1 MSQLQRIAIAQ
12 AQIQGQQILLTAEQQ
27 HYLMRVLRLKIGDR
41 FIVIDPQGGWWLSV
55 LQSQYGLGVSPS
67 IVTGVEDNG
76 LYYGQILEPIAIAT
90 ELPATVS
97 LIVAM
102 PKGNGLE
109 EIVRQ
114 TTELGVSAI
123 YPVMSD
129 RSLLKP
135 SPQKIQ
141 RWRRIA
147 QEAAE
152 QSERAKV
159 PTIFEPIA
167 FSECLGQ
174 ISQASCRGEQ
184 PFAPTLTQEN
194 SGGSDTPLIKGGGG
208 GSDSKKYKYICVAR
222 GDRPH
227 LLKTLQGSD
236 LKSEENPQIA
246 IATGPEGGWTTTE
259 VEQAIAAGFQPISLG
274 DRILKAVTAPIVALS
289 LVAAYLES

>member
-1 MSQLQRIAIAQ
+1 MSQLQRIAIASE
-12 AQIQGQQILLTAEQQ
+12 QIQGQQILLTAEQQ

-41 FIVIDPQGGWWLSV
+41 FIVIDPQGGWWLSI
-55 LQSQYGLGVSPS
+55 LQ
-67 IVTGVEDNG
+67 ENN
-76 LYYGQILEPIAIAT
+76 GQILEPIAIAT

-159 PTIFEPIA
+159 PTIFEPIS
-167 FSECLGQ
+167 FSDYLSQ
-174 ISQASCRGEQ
+174 ISQAS
-184 PFAPTLTQEN
+184 LTQE
-194 SGGSDTPLIKGGGG
+194 SSDPPLGGSTQ
-208 GSDSKKYKYICVAR
+208 KYICVAR
-222 GDRPH
+222 GERPH
-227 LLKTLQGSD
+227 LLKTLAAFD
-236 LKSEENPQIA
+236 LKSEANPQIA

-274 DRILKAVTAPIVALS
+274 DRILRAVTAPIVALS
-289 LVAAYLES
+289 LVTAYLET

>member
-1 MSQLQRIAIAQ
+1 MSQLQRIAIASE
-12 AQIQGQQILLTAEQQ
+12 QIQGQQIWLTAEQQ

-67 IVTGVEDNG
+67 IVTGVENNG

-159 PTIFEPIA
+159 PTIFEPIS
-167 FSECLGQ
+167 FSDYLSQ
-174 ISQASCRGEQ
+174 ISQAS
-184 PFAPTLTQEN
+184 LTQES
-194 SGGSDTPLIKGGGG
+194 SGESE
-208 GSDSKKYKYICVAR
+208 KYSQKYIQKYICVAR

-227 LLKTLQGSD
+227 LLKTLQASD

-246 IATGPEGGWTTTE
+246 IATGPEGGWTTRE

-274 DRILKAVTAPIVALS
+274 DRILRSVTAPIVALS

>member
-1 MSQLQRIAIAQ
+1 MSQLQRIAIAE
-12 AQIQGQQILLTAEQQ
+12 AQVQGQQILLTPEQQ
-27 HYLMRVLRLKIGDR
+27 HYLMRVLRLQNGDR
-41 FIVIDPQGGWWLSV
+41 FIVIDPQGGWWLSI
-55 LQSQYGLGVSPS
+55 LQ
-67 IVTGVEDNG
+67 ENN
-76 LYYGQILEPIAIAT
+76 GQILEPIAIAT
-90 ELPATVS
+90 ELPATVT

-167 FSECLGQ
+167 FSDYLSQ
-174 ISQASCRGEQ
+174 ISQAS
-184 PFAPTLTQEN
+184 LTQES
-194 SGGSDTPLIKGGGG
+194 SGKSDTPLIKGGGG
-208 GSDSKKYKYICVAR
+208 GSESKKYICVAR

-227 LLKTLQGSD
+227 LLKTLTAFD
-236 LKSEENPQIA
+236 LKSGENPQIA

-274 DRILKAVTAPIVALS
+274 DRILRSVTAPIVALS

>member
-41 FIVIDPQGGWWLSV
+41 FIAIAPQGGWWLSV
-55 LQSQYGLGVSPS
+55 LQ
-67 IVTGVEDNG
+67 ENNG
-76 LYYGQILEPIAIAT
+76 LDYGQIIEPIAIAT

-159 PTIFEPIA
+159 PTIFEPISLA
-167 FSECLGQ
+167 EYLSQ
-174 ISQASCRGEQ
+174 ISQFSSRGEQ
-184 PFAPTLTQEN
+184 PFAPTLTQES
-194 SGGSDTPLIKGGGG
+194 SGGSDAQ
-208 GSDSKKYKYICVAR
+208 KYTQEYTQKYTQKYICVAR
-222 GDRPH
+222 GDKPH

-236 LKSEENPQIA
+236 LKSEANPQIA
-246 IATGPEGGWTTTE
+246 LATGPEGGWTTTE
-259 VEQAIAAGFQPISLG
+259 VEQATRAGFQPVSLG
-274 DRILKAVTAPIVALS
+274 DRVLRAVTAPLVALS
-289 LVAAYLES
+289 LVAAYLESDMVGSG

>member
-1 MSQLQRIAIAQ
+1 MSQLQRIALTA
-12 AQIQGQQILLTAEQQ
+12 AQIQGREILLTPEQQ
-27 HYLMRVLRLKIGDR
+27 HYLSRVLRLKNGDR
-41 FIVIDPQGGWWLSV
+41 FVAIAPQGGWWQAV
-55 LQSQYGLGVSPS
+55 LQ
-67 IVTGVEDNG
+67 ENK
-76 LYYGQILEPIAIAT
+76 GQLLEPIPIAT
-90 ELPATVS
+90 ELPVTVS

-135 SPQKIQ
+135 SPQKIE

-152 QSERAKV
+152 QSERAQV
-159 PTIFEPIA
+159 PTIFEPMS
-167 FSECLGQ
+167 FCDCLGQ
-174 ISQASCRGEQ
+174 IAQITQITQITHLGQS
-184 PFAPTLTQEN
+184 TLTQE
-194 SGGSDTPLIKGGGG
+194 SCQGAEPQ
-208 GSDSKKYKYICVAR
+208 KYQQKYQQKYICVAR

-227 LLKTLQGSD
+227 LLNSLSKLSPFPFN
-236 LKSEENPQIA
+236 SEAYSPEAYPQIF
-246 IATGPEGGWTTTE
+246 IATGPEGGWTTPE
-259 VEQAIAAGFQPISLG
+259 VEQAARAGFQPVSLG
-274 DRILKAVTAPIVALS
+274 DRILRAVTAPVVALS

>member
-1 MSQLQRIAIAQ
+1 MSQLQRIAIAP

-55 LQSQYGLGVSPS
+55 LQ
-67 IVTGVEDNG
+67 ENN
-76 LYYGQILEPIAIAT
+76 GQILEPIAIAT

-236 LKSEENPQIA
+236 LKSEANPQIA
-246 IATGPEGGWTTTE
+246 IATGPEGGWTATE

>member
-1 MSQLQRIAIAQ
+1 
-12 AQIQGQQILLTAEQQ
+12 
-27 HYLMRVLRLKIGDR
+27 MRVLRLKIGDR
-41 FIVIDPQGGWWLSV
+41 FIVIDPQGGWWLSI
-55 LQSQYGLGVSPS
+55 LQ
-67 IVTGVEDNG
+67 ENNG

-90 ELPATVS
+90 ELPATVT

-109 EIVRQ
+109 DIVRQ

-123 YPVMSD
+123 NPVMSD

-159 PTIFEPIA
+159 PTIFEPIS
-167 FSECLGQ
+167 FSDYLSQ
-174 ISQASCRGEQ
+174 ISQAS
-184 PFAPTLTQEN
+184 LTQES
-194 SGGSDTPLIKGGGG
+194 SGESDTPLNKGGGG
-208 GSDSKKYKYICVAR
+208 GSTQKYICVAR

-227 LLKTLQGSD
+227 LLKTLQTSD

-274 DRILKAVTAPIVALS
+274 DRILRSVTAPIVALS
-289 LVAAYLES
+289 LVAAYLEN

>member
-1 MSQLQRIAIAQ
+1 MSQLQRIALTA
-12 AQIQGQQILLTAEQQ
+12 AQIQGQEILLTPEQQ
-27 HYLMRVLRLKIGDR
+27 HYLSRVLRLKNGDR
-41 FIVIDPQGGWWLSV
+41 FIAIAPQGGWWQAV
-55 LQSQYGLGVSPS
+55 LQ
-67 IVTGVEDNG
+67 ENK
-76 LYYGQILEPIAIAT
+76 GQLLAPLAIAS
-90 ELPATVS
+90 ELPVTVS

-114 TTELGVSAI
+114 TTELGVSEI

-135 SPQKIQ
+135 SPQKIE

-159 PTIFEPIA
+159 PRIFAPMS
-167 FSECLGQ
+167 FCDCLGQ
-174 ISQASCRGEQ
+174 IAQITQIAHLGQS
-184 PFAPTLTQEN
+184 TLTQEIPQ
-194 SGGSDTPLIKGGGG
+194 GAEPQ
-208 GSDSKKYKYICVAR
+208 KYEQKYNQKYNQKYICVAR

-227 LLKTLQGSD
+227 LLNSLSA
-236 LKSEENPQIA
+236 LSPFLFNSEAYPPEAYPQIF
-246 IATGPEGGWTTTE
+246 IATGPEGGWTTQE
-259 VEQAIAAGFQPISLG
+259 VEQATKAGFQPVSLG
-274 DRILKAVTAPIVALS
+274 DRILRAVTAPVVALS

>member
-1 MSQLQRIAIAQ
+1 MSQLQRIAIASE
-12 AQIQGQQILLTAEQQ
+12 QIQGQQILLTAEQQ

-41 FIVIDPQGGWWLSV
+41 FIVIDPQGGWWRAV
-55 LQSQYGLGVSPS
+55 LQ
-67 IVTGVEDNG
+67 ENK
-76 LYYGQILEPIAIAT
+76 GQIIEPIAIAT
-90 ELPATVS
+90 ELPAIVS

-159 PTIFEPIA
+159 PTIFEPISFA
-167 FSECLGQ
+167 DYLSQ
-174 ISQASCRGEQ
+174 ISQVS
-184 PFAPTLTQEN
+184 LTQES
-194 SGGSDTPLIKGGGG
+194 SGKSDTQ
-208 GSDSKKYKYICVAR
+208 KYICVAR
-222 GDRPH
+222 GARPH
-227 LLKTLQGSD
+227 LLKTLAAFD
-236 LKSEENPQIA
+236 LKSEANPQIA

-274 DRILKAVTAPIVALS
+274 DRILRAVTAPIVALS
-289 LVAAYLES
+289 LVTAYLET

>member
-1 MSQLQRIAIAQ
+1 MSQLQRIAIAET
-12 AQIQGQQILLTAEQQ
+12 QIQGQQILLTAEQQ

-55 LQSQYGLGVSPS
+55 LQ
-67 IVTGVEDNG
+67 ENK
-76 LYYGQILEPIAIAT
+76 GQILEPIAIAT

-159 PTIFEPIA
+159 PTIFEPIS
-167 FSECLGQ
+167 FSDYLSQ

-184 PFAPTLTQEN
+184 PFAPTLTQES
-194 SGGSDTPLIKGGGG
+194 SGRSDTPLIKGGGG

-227 LLKTLQGSD
+227 LLKTLQASN

-246 IATGPEGGWTTTE
+246 IATGPEGGWTATE

-274 DRILKAVTAPIVALS
+274 DRVLRAVTAPLVALS